1 MNYSKLWEVCRTMY
15 NTIIFDVDGTLI
27 NTEEAVLGSLQKLFK
42 TDYNKD
48 VERSELSFVL
58 GIPGSV
64 SLPKLG
70 INNIDQANE
79 RWNFFMKDFYSSI
92 HVYNEINI
100 LLDTLKK
107 MGLNQGIVTSKTKQ
121 ELKDD
126 FEPFGLMKYLSY
138 IVCADDT
145 KKHKPNPEPINKF
158 LEISK
163 AESLSSIYIG
173 DTVYDYECARDAGI
187 DFGLALWGCK
197 DHDNIP
203 AKYKFEKPLDL
214 LNILTSSA
222 HSKSE

>member
-1 MNYSKLWEVCRTMY
+1 MY
-15 NTIIFDVDGTLI
+15 KTIIFDVDGTLI
-27 NTEEAVLGSLQKLFK
+27 NTEDAVLGSLQKLLK

-48 VERSELSFVL
+48 VARSELSFVL
-58 GIPGSV
+58 GIPGSD

-70 INNIDQANE
+70 IDNIDKANE
-79 RWNFFMKDFYSSI
+79 RWNFFMKDFYHSI

-107 MGLNQGIVTSKTKQ
+107 KGLDQGIVTSKTKQ

-126 FEPFGLMKYLSY
+126 FEPFGLMSYLSY

-145 KKHKPNPEPINKF
+145 KKHKPNPEPIIKF

-163 AESLSSIYIG
+163 AEPSSSIYIG
-173 DTVYDYECARDAGI
+173 DTIYDFECARDAGV

-197 DHDNIP
+197 NHENIP
-203 AKYKFEKPLDL
+203 AKYKFEKPLD
-214 LNILTSSA
+214 IL
-222 HSKSE
+222 KFVD